1 MPEKSTVINIPT
13 LYESLSA
20 DQQQLYS
27 KNQKFYS
34 NLIKAI
40 NDKTNN
46 GTILD
51 NPLAWIAEYYAENYT
66 RI

>member
-1 MPEKSTVINIPT
+1 MNDKNTVTNIPT
-13 LYESLSA
+13 LFESLPA
-20 DQQQLYS
+20 DQQKLYL

-66 RI
+66 RT